1 MRRLLILTLGVLAV
15 IVAADAMW
23 WRSAERAL
31 AKGLATQMQGAR
43 TAGWS
48 VMNSVPVS
56 GGWPFAATL
65 TVGDLLLSG
74 GGIAW
79 SADRLVLQ
87 TSLWHPLMLSVESEG
102 MQRLRVGA
110 WPEIP
115 YTADTLRA
123 LVPLQAGVPPRGF
136 SVHMVNL
143 RVGLGEAASNSLTVR
158 GLDLQAH
165 WTPAAQQNE
174 AAVAASL
181 QAQDVS
187 LPAAPFGAW
196 PFGSAVAHLSADF
209 ALSGPLG
216 RVKDL
221 ADRAVAWRDAGGTL
235 DVKRLAVEW
244 GGLDVTLGAT
254 LALDEQ
260 LQPMGAGTLHVIDP
274 TAALDGLR
282 ETGVLPDRAA
292 FAARALLALMIKPAA
307 SGEKSAIDL
316 PFTLQDRRLSI
327 SRYGVLRL
335 PHLALP

>member
-1 MRRLLILTLGVLAV
+1 
-15 IVAADAMW
+15 
-23 WRSAERAL
+23 
-31 AKGLATQMQGAR
+31 
-43 TAGWS
+43 
-48 VMNSVPVS
+48 
-56 GGWPFAATL
+56 
-65 TVGDLLLSG
+65 
-74 GGIAW
+74 
-79 SADRLVLQ
+79 
-87 TSLWHPLMLSVESEG
+87 
-102 MQRLRVGA
+102 
-110 WPEIP
+110 
-115 YTADTLRA
+115 
-123 LVPLQAGVPPRGF
+123 
-136 SVHMVNL
+136 
-143 RVGLGEAASNSLTVR
+143 
-158 GLDLQAH
+158 
-165 WTPAAQQNE
+165 
-174 AAVAASL
+174 
-181 QAQDVS
+181 
-187 LPAAPFGAW
+187 
-196 PFGSAVAHLSADF
+196 
-209 ALSGPLG
+209 
-216 RVKDL
+216 VKDL